1 MLRIT
6 LWVSIVLLA
15 MGCRVR
21 DYASDSLPVSHQ
33 RWTDLLEKHV
43 DEDGW
48 VDYPGFI
55 RDSAK
60 LYEYLALLASHH
72 PNRSNW
78 SSEERK
84 AYWINAYNAFTVQL
98 ICRHY
103 PVEGIKK
110 IKAGIP
116 FVNSVWDIKFIE
128 IEGQTYDLNNLEHGI
143 LRKKFRDP
151 RIHFALNCA
160 SVSCPR
166 LRGSAFTAD
175 SLDAQL
181 DEAGRQFLSEDLRNR
196 IRSDSLNISSI
207 FKWYKGDF
215 VSQDQSLIDFLNQ
228 FAPVKISPD
237 AEIEYL
243 DYDWRLNQQGV
254 MDGTDE

>member
-1 MLRIT
+1 MLQKIV
-6 LWVSIVLLA
+6 WVSVVLLA

-33 RWTDLLEKHV
+33 LWNDLLEKHV
-43 DEDGW
+43 DKDGW
-48 VDYPGFI
+48 VNYSGFI

-60 LYEYLALLASHH
+60 LDEYLELLASHH
-72 PNRSNW
+72 PNRSHW
-78 SSEERK
+78 SSEERM
-84 AYWINAYNAFTVQL
+84 AYWINAYNAFTVKL
-98 ICRHY
+98 ITQHY
-103 PVEGIKK
+103 PVGGIKK
-110 IKAGIP
+110 IKGGIP

-143 LRKKFRDP
+143 LRKKFKDP

-166 LRGSAFTAD
+166 LQGFAFTAD

-181 DEAGRQFLSEDLRNR
+181 DEAGRQFLREALRNR
-196 IRSDSLNISSI
+196 IQSDRLDISPI

-215 VSQDQSLIDFLNQ
+215 ISRDQSLIDFLNL
-228 FAPVKISPD
+228 FAPVEISPD
-237 AEIEYL
+237 AEIEYR

-254 MDGTDE
+254 MDVTDG